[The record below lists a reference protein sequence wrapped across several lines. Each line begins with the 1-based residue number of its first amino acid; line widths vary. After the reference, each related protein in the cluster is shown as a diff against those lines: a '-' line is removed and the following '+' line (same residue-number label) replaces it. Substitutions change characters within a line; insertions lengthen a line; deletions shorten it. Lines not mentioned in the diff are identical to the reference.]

1 MPVLTVE
8 KGPNAGKRYKFDG
21 DVFFGSD
28 QRAQI
33 HIPDR
38 QVLPRHARI
47 TRKGEQFFIQDL
59 TNTNTV
65 AVNGRIISRE
75 RPIAF
80 GDKIRI
86 GLTWFAFEPD
96 GGVAAAAPAQAPGRT
111 SQAPRAAKPAA
122 PAAPPAASG
131 SVVQNVL
138 KDYQILEELPKQ
150 GVGDLYRAKEM
161 ALDRV
166 VMLRILPPGL
176 IGDNPG
182 VERKFREEVQAIVN
196 LNHENIAKLLDF
208 GMHSNYIYYSTEV
221 IEGTSLELMMTTD
234 GAFTYER
241 ALLIA
246 RDMAR
251 GLEHAHRRRVAH
263 QDLKPKNITIS
274 VDRVVITDFGPT
286 KVLSEIT
293 SDGMTS
299 VGLVG
304 SLEYASP
311 EQCSAGQVDHR
322 TDIYSLGVILYQML
336 AAKLPFEGETP
347 YDLIEGHISGV
358 PTPLSKWRPDIP
370 EPIERI
376 VTTALQKDPAKR
388 YQACREFI
396 SDIENCIRD
405 LELIKNIESE
415 QEDIIWMIGKLIKV
429 NMFVSQIEDKIRH
442 FTLVDIGDSTEERV
456 YKLVKKINSFAYR
469 WSVVVFVVGLYV
481 SMFFVTAKFLKSI
494 LPSPF

>member
-8 KGPNAGKRYKFDG
+8 KGQNTGKKYKFDG
-21 DVFFGSD
+21 EVFFGSD

-33 HIPDR
+33 FIPDR
-38 QVLPRHARI
+38 QLAPRHARI
-47 TRKGEQFFIQDL
+47 TRKGEQYFIQDL
-59 TNTNTV
+59 TNTNAV

-75 RPIAF
+75 KPLNV

-86 GLTWFAFEPD
+86 GLTWFSFD
-96 GGVAAAAPAQAPGRT
+96 DSAAAAPSPGKAQ
-111 SQAPRAAKPAA
+111 
-122 PAAPPAASG
+122 PPHVSAQQRSG
-131 SVVQNVL
+131 AGIQNILKEYEIVQ
-138 KDYQILEELPKQ
+138 ELPKQ
-150 GVGDLYRAKEM
+150 GIGDIYQAKEK

-166 VMLRILPPGL
+166 IVLRILPPGL

-182 VERKFREEVQAIVN
+182 VERKFREEVQNIVN

-208 GMHSNYIYYSTEV
+208 GMHSNCIYFTTEL
-221 IEGTSLELMMTTD
+221 IEGTTLELMMTTD

-241 ALLIA
+241 ALLIS
-246 RDMAR
+246 RDIAR
-251 GLEHAHRRRVAH
+251 GLDHAHRRRVVH

-274 VDRVVITDFGPT
+274 GDRVVITDFGPT

-299 VGLVG
+299 MGLVG

-311 EQCSAGQVDHR
+311 EQCSAGQIDHR

-336 AAKLPFEGETP
+336 AAKLPFQGETP

-388 YQACREFI
+388 FQSCGEFI
-396 SDIENCIRD
+396 ADVENCIRD

-415 QEDIIWMIGKLIKV
+415 QEDIVWMIGKLLKV
-429 NMFVSQIEDKIRH
+429 NMFVSELEDKIRT
-442 FTLVDIGDSTEERV
+442 FTLVDIGDSTTERT
-456 YKLVKKINSFAYR
+456 YKLVKKVNNFAYR
-469 WSVVVFVVGLYV
+469 WAVVTMVVGLYIGL
-481 SMFFVTAKFLKSI
+481 FFVLAKFLKQV